1 MKITDKRKKPVEFK
15 ELAVGDFFEYDD
27 YIWVKYDMEYIENN
41 SLNLDDCVRDSIF
54 PATMVVPV
62 EVELVIN
69 R

>member
-41 SLNLDDCVRDSIF
+41 SLNLDDCVRGSIL

-62 EVELVIN
+62 EIEIIIYQ
-69 R
+69 

>member
-27 YIWVKYDMEYIENN
+27 YIWVKYDIDYVGDN
-41 SLNLDDCVRDSIF
+41 SLNLDDCVTYSVL

-62 EVELVIN
+62 EVEIIIY